1 MKLVLFKATF
11 GFEIPVEAIV
21 ATVILFGAIF
31 ILNLVYN
38 YIQVHRTRL
47 VELLKSADMGE
58 KEPKT
63 KWLMTLV
70 GVVCLGAGYF
80 ISLTTEA
87 PLAALNIFFVAV
99 ILVITGTYCLF
110 TSGSIALLKMLR
122 KNKKYYYKAK
132 HFTSVSGMI
141 YRMKQNAIGLAN
153 ICILSTAVIIML
165 STTFSLYIGME
176 DVLRTRYPRNLIVN
190 AGNVSA
196 EQMQTLN
203 GLIEEQVKQAGI
215 NQKNTMYFRFM
226 SFVTLKN
233 GSEYISDYR
242 SALSAN
248 DVAHFVFITQE
259 DYNRIENTS
268 VVLDDNEILLYIMQG
283 KIPGGEISFNGMK
296 LTIKERLSSF
306 FTADRTSALLA
317 QDYYIVVKDENS
329 INRVYEALNGNGD
342 MGELSYFY
350 GFDTD
355 VSKEAQIEL
364 AGILRQRIRQ
374 VAESAYVEGPELER
388 EGFYTIYGGLFFLGI
403 FLGLLFI
410 MATVLIIYYK
420 QIAEGFDD
428 RKRFN
433 IMQKVGMSHN
443 EVKKSIRS
451 QVLTVFFLPLGAAVV
466 HLAFAFKV
474 ITKLLLIFNLNNVT
488 LFAGCTL
495 LTVFVFAVF
504 YSIVYSLTS
513 RTYYR
518 IISA

>member
-283 KIPGGEISFNGMK
+283 KIPEK
-296 LTIKERLSSF
+296 
-306 FTADRTSALLA
+306 
-317 QDYYIVVKDENS
+317 
-329 INRVYEALNGNGD
+329 
-342 MGELSYFY
+342 
-350 GFDTD
+350 
-355 VSKEAQIEL
+355 
-364 AGILRQRIRQ
+364 
-374 VAESAYVEGPELER
+374 
-388 EGFYTIYGGLFFLGI
+388 
-403 FLGLLFI
+403 
-410 MATVLIIYYK
+410 
-420 QIAEGFDD
+420 
-428 RKRFN
+428 
-433 IMQKVGMSHN
+433 
-443 EVKKSIRS
+443 
-451 QVLTVFFLPLGAAVV
+451 
-466 HLAFAFKV
+466 
-474 ITKLLLIFNLNNVT
+474 
-488 LFAGCTL
+488 
-495 LTVFVFAVF
+495 
-504 YSIVYSLTS
+504 
-513 RTYYR
+513 
-518 IISA
+518 